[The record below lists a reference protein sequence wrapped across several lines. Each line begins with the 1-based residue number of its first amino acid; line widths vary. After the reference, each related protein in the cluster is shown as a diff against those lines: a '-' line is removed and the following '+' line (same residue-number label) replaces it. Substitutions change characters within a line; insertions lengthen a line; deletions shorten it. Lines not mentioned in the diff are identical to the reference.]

1 MTTRHPRRLVFVA
14 ALLLTGVLLFA
25 AACGGSDTT
34 TTTPA
39 APDTTTTAAAETGSG
54 PSTVAGGSAAVKGA
68 VDSPATLTPAQLETM
83 TLAEITVDHPKLGV
97 TDYRGV
103 RLSDLFPVFGVQS
116 GATTLVMTASDG
128 YMAEVP
134 LADIQASADAIIA
147 IGDDGK
153 LSVVIPGIESKAWVK
168 DVVSL
173 EFR

>member
-1 MTTRHPRRLVFVA
+1 MTTHRPLHLGFAV

-25 AACGGSDTT
+25 AACGGSDATT
-34 TTTPA
+34 TTA
-39 APDTTTTAAAETGSG
+39 APETTTTAAAETESG
-54 PSTVAGGSAAVKGA
+54 PSTATSGSAAVKGM
-68 VDSPATLTPAQLETM
+68 VDNPATLTAAQLETM
-83 TLAEITVDHPKLGV
+83 TVVEITVDHPKLGA

-103 RLSDLFPVFGVQS
+103 RLSDLFAVFGVQS

-134 LADIQASADAIIA
+134 LADIQASADAIVA
-147 IGDDGK
+147 IEDEGK